1 MAIYLQYLVTGDR
14 NQNGQD
20 ECWWSRTRLVYERWN
35 CLRTFQAV
43 FFFCNK
49 ISCVRKFHE
58 TRAECLRE
66 LRVYILYMCVYTVN
80 KGFVCSIAPGF
91 YSHCQH
97 ECGGG

>member
-1 MAIYLQYLVTGDR
+1 MDGD
-14 NQNGQD
+14 
-20 ECWWSRTRLVYERWN
+20 LP
-35 CLRTFQAV
+35 AV
-43 FFFCNK
+43 FGQVTESKRSGRVLVVTDEIGLREMELPQNFPGGVFFATK
-49 ISCVRKFHE
+49 SCVRKFHE

-97 ECGGG
+97 ECGGA